1 MYLSPVHGR
10 LGSLSTVVAAERGM
24 NPVTDAIAS
33 RRTVKK
39 MDPDRTPSRADIR
52 TIIEAASWAP
62 NHHMTEPWR
71 FIVLEKEA
79 RRRLGEALA
88 AAMNAGPIPQPQ
100 ERLAKERDKPLSAPV
115 IVAVIGSPKRGEG
128 ILPQEEMVAAGAAMQ
143 NLLLAAHSLG
153 LATAVRTGAHSYS
166 EAIRRFFG
174 MGPDEALVAL
184 VYVGYANGA
193 VAPGKRTAA
202 AEKTIWLER

>member
-1 MYLSPVHGR
+1 
-10 LGSLSTVVAAERGM
+10 M

-39 MDPDRTPSRADIR
+39 MDPDRIPSRSDIR

-71 FIVLEKEA
+71 FVVLEKEA

-88 AAMNAGPIPQPQ
+88 AAMNAGPIPQSQ
-100 ERLAKERDKPLSAPV
+100 ERLAKERDKPLSAAV
-115 IVAVIGSPKRGEG
+115 IVAVIGSPKKGEG

-166 EAIRRFFG
+166 EGIRRFFG
-174 MGPDEALVAL
+174 MEPDEALVAL